1 MTINIAVLMTCHNRI
16 TKTKKCLEKISLLK
30 KVHKIRLNIYL
41 VDDGSRDGTGVYI
54 KKKFPKIKLLKGNG
68 NLFWAGGMRIAWNKA
83 KKKQYDYY
91 LWLNDDVFL
100 YNDFL
105 GSCFK
110 DIQVVKKQEQKKKFI
125 ISYPTFCNIYK
136 RQSTG
141 GKNLIENFFTY
152 KFISVKKSKK
162 LIKSDSF
169 NGNCVLISNE
179 AFKNVGNLDKN
190 FSHRFAD
197 FDYGLM
203 AKKKGITN
211 YLSNKYSGICNIDI
225 NKIYKNDDYKEWVYF
240 LRKNSKFWLIHSVK
254 FLAGRVLKVLK

>member
-1 MTINIAVLMTCHNRI
+1 MLKIAVLIVCHNRKE
-16 TKTKKCLEKISLLK
+16 KTIKCLQKLYSQKNIENIKF
-30 KVHKIRLNIYL
+30 KVFL
-41 VDDGSRDGTGVYI
+41 VDDGSSDGTEHAI
-54 KKKFPKIKLLKGNG
+54 SQSFPDVVIIKGNG
-68 NLFWAGGMRIAWNKA
+68 NLFWAGGMRIAWNSA

-100 YNDFL
+100 YNNFL
-105 GSCFK
+105 GSCLK
-110 DIQVVKKQEQKKKFI
+110 DIQTVKKQEQKKKFI

-152 KFISVKKSKK
+152 KFNSVQKPKK

-203 AKKKGITN
+203 AKKKDITN
-211 YLSNKYSGICNIDI
+211 YLSNKYSGICNIDN
-225 NKIYKNDDYKEWVYF
+225 NKTYKNDDYKEWIYF

-254 FLAGRVLKVLK
+254 FLVGRVLKVLK